1 MSKICMRNCI
11 VDKKKLEKDM
21 KSSGGVE
28 KKHVRL
34 REPQHTPV
42 EHSSGIPKAPNERN
56 SDSRGRWFFVVMFHG
71 SVGKFFETGILEL

>member
-1 MSKICMRNCI
+1 
-11 VDKKKLEKDM
+11 M

-34 REPQHTPV
+34 RDLQHTPV

-56 SDSRGRWFFVVMFHG
+56 SDSRGVFFLSVCSTG
-71 SVGKFFETGILEL
+71 SVGKFLESGILEL